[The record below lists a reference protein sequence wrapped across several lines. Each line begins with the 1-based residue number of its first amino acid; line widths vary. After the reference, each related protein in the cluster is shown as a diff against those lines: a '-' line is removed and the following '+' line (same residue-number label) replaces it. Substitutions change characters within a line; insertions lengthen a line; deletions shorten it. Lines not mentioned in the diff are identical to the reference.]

1 MKDSDMNGVAPQI
14 FGFDQL
20 GDLFVEARS
29 FTSPSQ
35 LHGLLCGQ
43 LSAGLRPTSENWL
56 EIAASQMCCEDVLPP
71 SVRGGLVE
79 FYDFTLHELGCEE
92 LTFSPLLPDEDN
104 TLAEQAEALGQWC
117 SGFLSGFGLAG
128 LAESAI
134 SEEASSALKDIAQI
148 SLVQTEE
155 LADNEE
161 TERDLFEICEYVRMV
176 TLMLFNECQTETHSK
191 DDTGINPNVSVH

>member
-1 MKDSDMNGVAPQI
+1 MKDSGMNGVVPQI

-43 LSAGLRPTSENWL
+43 LSAGLRPTSEIWL

-71 SVRGGLVE
+71 SVRGGLIE
-79 FYDFTLHELGCEE
+79 LYDFTLH
-92 LTFSPLLPDEDN
+92 EDN

-128 LAESAI
+128 LAESAL

-155 LADNEE
+155 LADDEE
-161 TERDLFEICEYVRMV
+161 AERDLFEICEYVRMV

-191 DDTGINPNVSVH
+191 DDTGINPSVSVH